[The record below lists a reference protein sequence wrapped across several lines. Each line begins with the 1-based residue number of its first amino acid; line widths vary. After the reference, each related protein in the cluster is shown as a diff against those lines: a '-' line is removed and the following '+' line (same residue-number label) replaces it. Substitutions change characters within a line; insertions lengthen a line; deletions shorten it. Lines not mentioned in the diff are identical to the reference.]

1 MGKFLTKTFS
11 GYHRNWGAIP
21 GGLKKFKL
29 TVLYMDTG
37 ERVDLSND
45 ALYWVRRPIWEFKEI
60 EQEEFDERD

>member
-37 ERVDLSND
+37 ERVDLSD
-45 ALYWVRRPIWEFKEI
+45 DLLFWMR
-60 EQEEFDERD
+60 